1 MNLIS
6 KSFCTVTLLTAG
18 HSHLISADRRTFIRH
33 INYSSVYIIHTDS
46 HLLKKKLHYQR
57 TLGRC
62 YEVADPLCSQIQ
74 NNVHLGLG
82 EYH

>member
-1 MNLIS
+1 MDLIS
-6 KSFCTVTLLTAG
+6 KPFCTVILLTAG
-18 HSHLISADRRTFIRH
+18 HSRLLSAVTSIFIRYMK
-33 INYSSVYIIHTDS
+33 YSNVYIIHTDS

-62 YEVADPLCSQIQ
+62 YVVADPLCSQTR

>member
-6 KSFCTVTLLTAG
+6 KPFCAVTLLAAG
-18 HSHLISADRRTFIRH
+18 HSHLTSAVKSIFIRH
-33 INYSSVYIIHTDS
+33 IKYSNVYIIHTDS

-62 YEVADPLCSQIQ
+62 YVVADPLCSQTQ